1 MILVIINTDLSET
14 NHDEG
19 IAVVP
24 FQGWK
29 AAYDYA
35 EAVIKH
41 LDNEAYGDA
50 SEDCDDIHDLL
61 DRWNDLGN
69 GQHSVKLQSGFNTAG
84 HVLGHDLPSLASIK
98 TVSVEIPLADK
109 Q

>member
-1 MILVIINTDLSET
+1 MILVIVNTDLSET

-24 FQGWK
+24 FQSWQ

-41 LDNEAYGDA
+41 LDDEAYHDA
-50 SEDCDDIHDLL
+50 SHDCDDIHDLL

-84 HVLGHDLPSLASIK
+84 HVLGHYGHRLASIK
-98 TVSVEIPLADK
+98 TTAVNVPLADK

>member
-1 MILVIINTDLSET
+1 MILVIVNTDLAET

-24 FQGWK
+24 FQSWK

-41 LDNEAYGDA
+41 LDNDEYRDA
-50 SEDCDDIHDLL
+50 SQYCDDIHDLL
-61 DRWNDLGN
+61 DRWNDKCFER
-69 GQHSVKLQSGFNTAG
+69 HAVKLQSGFNTAG
-84 HVLGHDLPSLASIK
+84 HVLGEDLPPLASIK
-98 TVSVEIPLADK
+98 TTAVNVPLADK